1 MEKDF
6 LDEHMEIIGVDEETK
21 KRLMNEMKK
30 RLIKNESERS
40 KNK

>member
-1 MEKDF
+1 MKKDF
-6 LDEHMEIIGVDEETK
+6 LDEHMEIMGVDEETK

-30 RLIKNESERS
+30 RLIENESERS